1 MKAILSV
8 ILASVILF
16 LSAGFKVATHYC
28 GDVAVSSS
36 FSTSGTVEGCGM
48 EMETKNDCNS
58 EVPIISDANCCDDA
72 VVNLEIED
80 DYQPSEK
87 SFVDIDFQF
96 VQAYVYVYFQNL
108 FGGKGEVTFKEYSP
122 PLVQH
127 DIQVKNQVFLI

>member
-16 LSAGFKVATHYC
+16 LSSGFKVATHFC

-36 FSTSGTVEGCGM
+36 FSVSGTVEGCGM

-58 EVPIISDANCCDDA
+58 EEPTINETNCCNDA
-72 VVNLEIED
+72 VVNLEIQD

-96 VQAYVYVYFQNL
+96 IQAFAYVYIQNL
-108 FGGKGEVTFKEYSP
+108 VEGNRELTFKDYSP